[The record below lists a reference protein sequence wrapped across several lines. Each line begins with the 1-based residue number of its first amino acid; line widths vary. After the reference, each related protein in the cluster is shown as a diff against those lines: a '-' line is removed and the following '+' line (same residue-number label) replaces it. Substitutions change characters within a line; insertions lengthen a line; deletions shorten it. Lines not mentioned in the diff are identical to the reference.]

1 MKKNVNILQEL
12 LKEARGLKGM
22 ISEVA
27 CKTRLLVG
35 RVESGGDP
43 EVAESLL
50 QMQSDLDKYSERL
63 DEIFLELDIY
73 GIVPKL
79 E

>member
-1 MKKNVNILQEL
+1 MKKNANILQEL

-22 ISEVA
+22 IAEVA
-27 CKTRLLVG
+27 CKSRLLAG
-35 RVESGGDP
+35 RVKSGGDP
-43 EVAESLL
+43 EVAESLT

-63 DEIFLELDIY
+63 DEIFMELDAY
-73 GIVPKL
+73 AIVPKL